1 MIRSLLACLMMLALA
16 ACAGMPSGGPPLESI
31 RFAPV
36 TLPKGVARSNR
47 ELAQDFLDLTF
58 QLENGEQLQH
68 LLRYE
73 EPVRVYMGSTS
84 LAPYQPD
91 LAALLNRLRVEAGVD
106 ISQTDDASAA
116 QIHIEA
122 VPSAQIAKVFPTA
135 ACFIVPGERDWH
147 GFRSGPGEIHPRWS
161 AQTTLGAAAIFLPPD
176 STPQDIRD
184 CLNEELTQALGPA
197 MDLYRLPDS
206 IWNDDNFH
214 GMATRFDM
222 TILRTLYQP
231 ELHSGMT
238 KAEVAARLPKLLART
253 NPQGRSLPARRRA
266 PESRPWA
273 EAIEAAQ
280 AQETTHDE
288 RLAAADLATQIAAGM
303 RPVDH
308 RLGVSLLALGRLS
321 LRQDPSY
328 AATNFMEAYEL
339 FRTRLGP
346 HDLRTAQAGVH
357 LAALLLGTAQ
367 YRDAIAIAD
376 LHVPDGIAY
385 QNAILVA
392 SLLSI
397 KAEALSQLG
406 RAKQAQAVRLDSLLW
421 ARYGFGDSDGS
432 LGREQAELTALIDQ
446 QQTASRISGGGR

>member
-1 MIRSLLACLMMLALA
+1 MTRRLLACLMLPLLA
-16 ACAGMPSGGPPLESI
+16 ACADLPAGGPVI
-31 RFAPV
+31 DGVRFAPV
-36 TLPKGVARSNR
+36 TLPRGVARSNR
-47 ELAQDFLDLTF
+47 ALAEDFLDLTF
-58 QLENGEQLQH
+58 QLENGERLAH

-73 EPVRVYMGSTS
+73 QPIRVYMGSSS
-84 LAPYQPD
+84 LAAYQPD
-91 LAALLNRLRVEAGVD
+91 LAALLNRMRVEAGID
-106 ISQTDDASAA
+106 IAETGDPAAA

-122 VPSAQIAKVFPTA
+122 VSSAQIARVFPTA

-147 GFRSGPGEIHPRWS
+147 GFRSAPGEIRPRWS
-161 AQTTLGAAAIFLPPD
+161 AQQTLGIAAIFLPPD

-238 KAEVAARLPKLLART
+238 RAEVAARLPKLLART
-253 NPQGRSLPARRRA
+253 NPQGRKLAPQARA
-266 PESRPWA
+266 PESRAWA

-280 AQETTHDE
+280 AQGATHDE
-288 RLAAADLATQIAAGM
+288 RLAAADLATQIASEM
-303 RPVDH
+303 RPPDH

-321 LRQDPSY
+321 LRQDPVY
-328 AATNFMEAYEL
+328 AAHCFVDAYAL
-339 FRTRLGP
+339 FRTELGP

-357 LAALLLGTAQ
+357 LAALSLGTGR
-367 YRDAIAIAD
+367 YLDAIALAD
-376 LHVPDGIAY
+376 RHVPDGIAY

-397 KAEALSQLG
+397 KAEALAQLG
-406 RAKQAQAVRLDSLLW
+406 RAQQSQAVRLDSLRW

-432 LGREQAELTALIDQ
+432 LGREQAQLAALI
-446 QQTASRISGGGR
+446 ASRQASQQK